1 MEVYIKIIEKLENVC
16 WSFLKNNRF
25 ITMSVPDCYTATADD
40 DTGEAAAGLT
50 DSTEISA

>member
-1 MEVYIKIIEKLENVC
+1 
-16 WSFLKNNRF
+16 
-25 ITMSVPDCYTATADD
+25 MSVPDCYTATADD